1 MISRRVAILLLVTG
15 ALGGSAL
22 GGGFLWTGSSGA
34 SEKPTAWT
42 AFSRALSKPATTD
55 LPAGMAARP
64 QVGSAWDLSQ
74 VRELARD
81 LGPYHGRLLIW
92 PGSDGR
98 AICYELTPVMGGCS
112 PLSDPFPALAGEH
125 FSVSAP
131 RQELGG
137 YIGTQLFGVA
147 FDDVVRVRVRVNG
160 EWRPVSQYG
169 NGFYVDLPNVL
180 PDWCTARPTDSSG
193 SAGTMTFTWNCEP
206 RDEVLFEATL
216 EDGTVQL
223 HDIRTDRRVS

>member
-15 ALGGSAL
+15 AIGGSAI

-34 SEKPTAWT
+34 SEKPTVWT
-42 AFSRALSKPATTD
+42 AFSRAFSKPATTD
-55 LPAGMAARP
+55 VPAELSARP
-64 QVGSAWDLSQ
+64 QMGPVPDLSQ

-81 LGPYHGRLLIW
+81 VGPSHGRLLMW
-92 PGSDGR
+92 PASDGN
-98 AICYELTPVMGGCS
+98 AICYELTTGGGGCS
-112 PLSDPFPALAGEH
+112 PLSDPFGEH
-125 FSVSAP
+125 FNVFAP
-131 RQELGG
+131 RTQLGEH
-137 YIGTQLFGVA
+137 IGTQLFGVA

-206 RDEVLFEATL
+206 RDEVLFEAKL